1 MASSGSS
8 ECHIEQVSEV
18 SVTSSELIDTVISS
32 VYQAITDTVASE
44 DGTKWLDDLLEER
57 LDNAGVGAT
66 DSISAAVVC
75 GACDSVPCCTDRSD
89 RNNSAVDHVDLPV
102 VCAYGSSVGP
112 VTVSADGLPMK
123 SGEITVVP
131 HAEPLPEV
139 DSDIVQLRAEC
150 ARLRTIV
157 LRERGRAAYLALQVR
172 HGLEEVGELHRVRG
186 MSAEFA
192 RVMAGLQTVMNSQG
206 VYLNVGQAG
215 VPVVLRRL

>member
-1 MASSGSS
+1 MASSGIS
-8 ECHIEQVSEV
+8 ECRDEQVADV

-32 VYQAITDTVASE
+32 VYRAITDTVTSE
-44 DGTKWLDDLLEER
+44 DDTKWLDDLLEER
-57 LDNAGVGAT
+57 LDNAGVGAA
-66 DSISAAVVC
+66 DSVSSAAVC
-75 GACDSVPCCTDRSD
+75 AACDTVPCCTDCCD

-139 DSDIVQLRAEC
+139 DSDILQLRAEC